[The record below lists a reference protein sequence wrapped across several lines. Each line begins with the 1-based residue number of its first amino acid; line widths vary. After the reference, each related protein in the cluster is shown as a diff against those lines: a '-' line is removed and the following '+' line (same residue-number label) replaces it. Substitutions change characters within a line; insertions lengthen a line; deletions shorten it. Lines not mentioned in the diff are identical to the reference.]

1 MSKAINTNNSFSYA
15 TQAKSINGK
24 VEGRKSN
31 INNLAKNYLFFVE
44 L

>member
-1 MSKAINTNNSFSYA
+1 MQHK
-15 TQAKSINGK
+15 QKVKINGK